1 VAPATT
7 TSGRAAAGAA
17 RAEAKA
23 PSGPPPGVSSRSSGE
38 RTRARIID
46 AALET
51 LRDEGFAGTTARA
64 IAKRG
69 GFNAALIFYHF
80 GGVNELLLS
89 ALDHSSAQRMA
100 RYREALA
107 GITTVTELLTVMRK
121 LYAEDAQTPH
131 ITAVRELI
139 ASGTFSQEL
148 GPELIARMQP
158 WVDFA
163 HEVIDRL
170 LGDAPLRRSVDTRD
184 VAFALIALYLGSE
197 QVSRLQGDTS
207 RIDSLFATA
216 RRMAPMLDD
225 LLGHPA
231 QRAPRTRRAQRV
243 PIEG

>member
-1 VAPATT
+1 VIKS
-7 TSGRAAAGAA
+7 SGQ
-17 RAEAKA
+17 KA
-23 PSGPPPGVSSRSSGE
+23 SAGE

-51 LRDEGFAGTTARA
+51 LRGEGFAGTTARA
-64 IAKRG
+64 IARRG

-80 GGVNELLLS
+80 GGVNELLLA

-100 RYREALA
+100 RYREALD
-107 GITTVTELLTVMRK
+107 GIDTVTELLAVMRK
-121 LYAEDAQTPH
+121 LYDEDARTPH
-131 ITAVRELI
+131 ITAVRELV

-163 HEVIDRL
+163 HEVIDRI
-170 LGDAPLRRSVDTRD
+170 LGASALRRSIDTRD
-184 VAFALIALYLGSE
+184 VAFAMIALYLGSE

-207 RIDSLFATA
+207 RIDSLFATG
-216 RRMAPMLDD
+216 RRLAPMLDD

-231 QRAPRTRRAQRV
+231 PSRRRGSRTTRV